1 MAAHLQILQNEI
13 GSLRMKMSV
22 YQTWIDWTSVALGRD
37 TIDEGF
43 KKAWFGYIDH
53 RQSEERMQEHQEKE
67 KENSEQK
74 LKQDFKGRLRDSRG
88 RFCKSA
94 DPNSSM
100 STKRQASI
108 DAKTVLRET
117 NFSTALILNDSS
129 KQPPHTQ
136 RMVFGRRF
144 YRYRDVDVPTLKR
157 LLLKQTAILKDY
169 GKRVNDDGDSQSF
182 EQMAG
187 ELENL
192 RLKIGVYDM
201 KVEWGDLNNNYN
213 ARRYL
218 GRILHFG

>member
-1 MAAHLQILQNEI
+1 
-13 GSLRMKMSV
+13 
-22 YQTWIDWTSVALGRD
+22 
-37 TIDEGF
+37 
-43 KKAWFGYIDH
+43 
-53 RQSEERMQEHQEKE
+53 
-67 KENSEQK
+67 
-74 LKQDFKGRLRDSRG
+74 
-88 RFCKSA
+88 
-94 DPNSSM
+94 M

-108 DAKTVLRET
+108 DAKTVLREI